1 MYTNTIINGE
11 TAIKPYYY
19 MRNGVLH
26 ARYTVDRAVEL
37 SESEEKELKDKISLE
52 PYNKQAIFSK
62 YWNLLTVYVRKT
74 IIHDGLQAGLEKMSE
89 MTKKVQEDG
98 FKN

>member
-1 MYTNTIINGE
+1 MYNNVIINGE

-37 SESEEKELKDKISLE
+37 SESEEKEIKEKLSLE
-52 PYNKQAIFSK
+52 PFNKQEILAKS
-62 YWNLLTVYVRKT
+62 WNLLTVYVGKT
-74 IIHDGLQAGLEKMSE
+74 IFYDGIKAGLDKMTRMTQKVKDGLKS
-89 MTKKVQEDG
+89 
-98 FKN
+98 

>member
-1 MYTNTIINGE
+1 MLNNTIINGE

-37 SESEEKELKDKISLE
+37 SESEEKELKDKITLE
-52 PYNKQAIFSK
+52 PYNKQDILAKS
-62 YWNLLTVYVRKT
+62 WNLLTVYVGKP
-74 IIHDGLQAGLEKMSE
+74 IKLLGLYVDRCKPTGLL
-89 MTKKVQEDG
+89 G
-98 FKN
+98 LHL

>member
-1 MYTNTIINGE
+1 MLNNTIINGE

-37 SESEEKELKDKISLE
+37 SESEEKEIKEKITLE
-52 PYNKQAIFSK
+52 PYNKQEIFSK
-62 YWNLLTVYVRKT
+62 LWNLLTVYVGKP
-74 IIHDGLQAGLEKMSE
+74 IIFDGIKAGEEKMKE
-89 MTKKVQEDG
+89 LTDKVL
-98 FKN
+98 KNGQ

>member
-1 MYTNTIINGE
+1 MLNNTIINGE

-37 SESEEKELKDKISLE
+37 SESEEKEIKERITLA
-52 PYNKQAIFSK
+52 PYNKQDILSK
-62 YWNLLTVYVRKT
+62 SWNLLTVYVGKP
-74 IIHDGLQAGLEKMSE
+74 IIFDGIKAGEEKMKE
-89 MTKKVQEDG
+89 LTDKVL
-98 FKN
+98 KNGQ

>member
-1 MYTNTIINGE
+1 MYNNVTINGE

-19 MRNGVLH
+19 LRNGVLH

-52 PYNKQAIFSK
+52 PYNKQEILAKS
-62 YWNLLTVYVRKT
+62 WNLLTEFVGKP
-74 IIHDGLQAGLEKMSE
+74 ILFDGLKAGLEKMSE
-89 MTKKVQEDG
+89 MTKKV
-98 FKN
+98 KNG

>member
-1 MYTNTIINGE
+1 MLNNTIINGE

-37 SESEEKELKDKISLE
+37 SESEEKEIKEKITLE
-52 PYNKQAIFSK
+52 PYNKQEIFSK
-62 YWNLLTVYVRKT
+62 QWNLLTVYVGKP
-74 IIHDGLQAGLEKMSE
+74 ILFDGIKAGEEKMKE
-89 MTKKVQEDG
+89 LTRKVRENGQ
-98 FKN
+98 

>member
-1 MYTNTIINGE
+1 MLNNTIINGE

-37 SESEEKELKDKISLE
+37 SESEEKEIKEKITLE
-52 PYNKQAIFSK
+52 PYNKQEILSK
-62 YWNLLTVYVRKT
+62 LWNLLTVYVGKP
-74 IIHDGLQAGLEKMSE
+74 IIFDGIKAGEEKMKE
-89 MTKKVQEDG
+89 LTDKVL
-98 FKN
+98 KNGQ

>member
-1 MYTNTIINGE
+1 MLNNTIINGE

-37 SESEEKELKDKISLE
+37 SESEEKELKDKITLE
-52 PYNKQAIFSK
+52 PYNKQDILAKS
-62 YWNLLTVYVRKT
+62 WNLLTVYVGKP
-74 IIHDGLQAGLEKMSE
+74 ILFDGIKAGEEKMKE
-89 MTKKVQEDG
+89 LTDKVL
-98 FKN
+98 KNGQ